1 MAGVRRLIR
10 RIKVIGR
17 NLAYGEGRGRGGRV
31 MGIGFYLCFAWKF
44 AKKFYWGSWNFY
56 PIFFFFLVSVVELR
70 GRRFFFLNGR
80 EFCMAFKEHLIGGNL
95 VYECELIGRNFTG
108 EMFLFISFFFSSGK
122 LHLENRS
129 VIIVWYMMYRA
140 TIL

>member
-1 MAGVRRLIR
+1 
-10 RIKVIGR
+10 
-17 NLAYGEGRGRGGRV
+17 
-31 MGIGFYLCFAWKF
+31 
-44 AKKFYWGSWNFY
+44 
-56 PIFFFFLVSVVELR
+56 
-70 GRRFFFLNGR
+70 
-80 EFCMAFKEHLIGGNL
+80 MAFKEHLIGGNL

-108 EMFLFISFFFSSGK
+108 KMFLFISFFFSSGK